1 MAMYSSVCQMT
12 TSIRWCSSFRCKLE
26 PRGAHPSNKEILCS
40 NSIRQGSTR
49 HLESHERNAGKHVIA
64 IKIVDNIFLLIA
76 EGLCPL
82 RAVWCSCTCREAAWP
97 WLQPRHQGRD
107 LLTSHQKH
115 TPMGHRAGS
124 WAKRCSFATDRNR
137 SGVASPCAEVCA
149 PMFLMFLVVSE
160 AKQSCVCWN
169 PLGMAVGEG
178 SLLWWAAHTRLSFS
192 AFQQETPY
200 LLTEWSNDTLSL
212 EVSEWRKGTSHN
224 PRVGGQR
231 EAVMEG
237 QGLSCCTW
245 VRHTSGYQ
253 KHTAGSH
260 FVFLNNLNF
269 CYLVLAWCFSQSHLS
284 LSHPYYLEKWTNHSW
299 KC

>member
-26 PRGAHPSNKEILCS
+26 PRGAHPSNKEILCN

-160 AKQSCVCWN
+160 AKQSCVLEPAGDGCWWGL
-169 PLGMAVGEG
+169 PSLVG
-178 SLLWWAAHTRLSFS
+178 SAHTSQLFSISTRNSLPPHWVKQWHSITWSLWVKKGHQSQPTGGGTEGGSYGRAGAVLLHLS
-192 AFQQETPY
+192 
-200 LLTEWSNDTLSL
+200 
-212 EVSEWRKGTSHN
+212 
-224 PRVGGQR
+224 
-231 EAVMEG
+231 EAHIRI
-237 QGLSCCTW
+237 SKTHCW
-245 VRHTSGYQ
+245 IS
-253 KHTAGSH
+253 
-260 FVFLNNLNF
+260 F
-269 CYLVLAWCFSQSHLS
+269 CFS
-284 LSHPYYLEKWTNHSW
+284 
-299 KC
+299 